1 MSLSSIGSTI
11 YQTIRPAPANTISS
25 DEVAVTARAILEE
38 AFATTGNKALAEDDE
53 IENLQVY
60 SKDISRRIL
69 DSMYAR
75 ANAREGVTQLILH
88 DDPVISFSLKR
99 GAT

>member
-1 MSLSSIGSTI
+1 M
-11 YQTIRPAPANTISS
+11 RVVS
-25 DEVAVTARAILEE
+25 DEDLAMKRNGEDRVVNDVAVTARAIEEE

-60 SKDISRRIL
+60 SKDINRRIL

-75 ANAREGVTQLILH
+75 ANAREE
-88 DDPVISFSLKR
+88 VIWNSTHTARRPRHIFHSLKR